1 MHEVFCEYF
10 KEHPLPEKFF
20 SKQTLRRLI
29 EGYRDWYIKTF
40 AEKYSYEKVNAPVTD
55 PLCDENNSVKEY
67 VIRNDIGVLNCKET
81 PLENYLYDSCVYDS
95 DLERSNITH
104 DIKSRI
110 ASVEVYGKIPRRTVR
125 IPTYADGTYSP
136 DFMYVI
142 KRNDGK
148 KQLNLVV
155 ETKDKTKDHID
166 PEERR
171 KITAARKLFEK
182 LRKEVPDVY
191 YRPQISKQ
199 DMTEIIESVI
209 KGDDINNDLYL

>member
-10 KEHPLPEKFF
+10 KTNPLPEKFF
-20 SKQTLRRLI
+20 SKQTLRHLI

-40 AEKYSYEKVNAPVTD
+40 AEKYSYEKVDAPVSD

-81 PLENYLYDSCVYDS
+81 PLENYLYDSCAYDS
-95 DLERSNITH
+95 DLERNNIVH
-104 DIKSRI
+104 GIKSNI

-136 DFMYVI
+136 DFMYI
-142 KRNDGK
+142 INHTSGK

-171 KITAARKLFEK
+171 KFTAAHKLFEK
-182 LRKEVPDVY
+182 LQKEGQEVY

-199 DMTEIIESVI
+199 DMREIIESVV
-209 KGDDINNDLYL
+209 KGEDVNSDLYD

>member
-10 KEHPLPEKFF
+10 KTHPLPDKFF
-20 SKQTLRRLI
+20 SKQTLWHLV

-40 AEKYSYEKVNAPVTD
+40 TARYSYEKVDVPVSD
-55 PLCDENNSVKEY
+55 PLCDENNSVKES
-67 VIRNDIGVLNCKET
+67 VVRNDIGVLNCKEA
-81 PLENYLYDSCVYDS
+81 PLENCLYDSCAYDS
-95 DLERSNITH
+95 DLERANITH
-104 DIKSRI
+104 EIKSNI

-142 KRNDGK
+142 NHNSGK

-155 ETKDKTKDHID
+155 ETKAKTKDHID

-171 KITAARKLFEK
+171 KFTAAHKLFDNAK
-182 LRKEVPDVY
+182 R
-191 YRPQISKQ
+191 
-199 DMTEIIESVI
+199 
-209 KGDDINNDLYL
+209 

>member
-1 MHEVFCEYF
+1 MV
-10 KEHPLPEKFF
+10 
-20 SKQTLRRLI
+20 

-40 AEKYSYEKVNAPVTD
+40 TARYSYEKVDVPVSD

-67 VIRNDIGVLNCKET
+67 VVRNDIGVLNCKEA
-81 PLENYLYDSCVYDS
+81 PLENCLYDSCAYDS
-95 DLERSNITH
+95 DLERANITH
-104 DIKSRI
+104 EIKSNI

-142 KRNDGK
+142 NHNSGK

-155 ETKDKTKDHID
+155 ETKAKTKDHID

-171 KITAARKLFEK
+171 KFTAAHKLFDNAK
-182 LRKEVPDVY
+182 R
-191 YRPQISKQ
+191 
-199 DMTEIIESVI
+199 
-209 KGDDINNDLYL
+209 